1 MSRMIME
8 IFGIVDSFLGRLLVV
23 IVLISSLSA
32 GYWTW
37 TILGQFDY
45 LILARLCAAVIA
57 VIATAIIT
65 WICIRLAKFFGSGFL

>member
-23 IVLISSLSA
+23 IIIISSLSA

-45 LILARLCAAVIA
+45 SILARLGAAVIA

-65 WICIRLAKFFGSGFL
+65 WICILLAKFIGSGFL